1 VKLKRPANFKDTKQ
15 LPREKIMLEIGR
27 ISIVSASIEDLL
39 HSLYWRFA
47 GLTDSV
53 GPVITG
59 DARANRLTED
69 IVRIAKAAKT
79 DQTIIDDLKDLFS
92 EYALLAVE
100 RNKFVHW
107 IWSWNTKTR
116 QDRID
121 PPGYKPTHQGRYVTT
136 GEVAAVADDL
146 VWIEHR
152 LQAHMM
158 SKDELKASLAQH
170 GPSGALDAPTPWL
183 GKPAPPS
190 PKPPSR
196 RDHRK

>member
-1 VKLKRPANFKDTKQ
+1 
-15 LPREKIMLEIGR
+15 M
-27 ISIVSASIEDLL
+27 
-39 HSLYWRFA
+39 
-47 GLTDSV
+47 
-53 GPVITG
+53 
-59 DARANRLTED
+59 
-69 IVRIAKAAKT
+69 RIAKAAKA
-79 DQTIIDDLKDLFS
+79 DQVIIDDLKDLFS
-92 EYALLAVE
+92 DYARLAME

-136 GEVAAVADDL
+136 DEVTAVADDL

-158 SKDELKASLAQH
+158 TKNELKVSLAKY

-183 GKPAPPS
+183 EKPTS
-190 PKPPSR
+190 QGLKPPSR
-196 RDHRK
+196 PDNRQ

>member
-1 VKLKRPANFKDTKQ
+1 MAKLKRPDDFKDTKQ
-15 LPREKIMLEIGR
+15 LPREEIMLEIGR
-27 ISIVSASIEDLL
+27 IAIISASIEDLL

-69 IVRIAKAAKT
+69 VVRIAKAAKT
-79 DQTIIDDLKDLFS
+79 DQAIIDDLKDLFS
-92 EYALLAVE
+92 EYALLAME

-107 IWSWNTKTR
+107 IWSWNTKTH

-136 GEVAAVADDL
+136 DEVTAVADDL

-152 LQAHMM
+152 LQAHLMT
-158 SKDELKASLAQH
+158 KDELKKSLANY

-183 GKPAPPS
+183 GKLDSPS
-190 PKPPSR
+190 PKPPS
-196 RDHRK
+196 HRTNR